1 MTTEMTTEEKSY
13 PQIPFEQ
20 FLIAREQLLFV
31 RAKDR
36 QRSFLRR
43 GAWMLGGIL
52 LTAAHI
58 LWGGLWGGLL
68 GLVKGIFQETPKR
81 PEPESEDPFTDSDSL
96 YYLHHNQ
103 QACEAMREGK
113 VVFEYDPLKPF

>member
-1 MTTEMTTEEKSY
+1 MTTEEKTEEQSY
-13 PQIPFEQ
+13 PQ
-20 FLIAREQLLFV
+20 LLLA

-36 QRSFLRR
+36 QRSFLGR
-43 GAWMLGGIL
+43 GAWMLGYIL
-52 LTAAHI
+52 LGIAMI
-58 LWGGLWGGLL
+58 LCAMLWAV
-68 GLVKGIFQETPKR
+68 VKEIFQETPKQ

-113 VVFEYDPLKPF
+113 AVFEYDPLKPF